1 MGYYKFDPA
10 SGLENVFRQIRQAA
24 DEINKGVTVE
34 TSGFKPRIDIT
45 ENNDGFSVFAELP
58 GIDKS
63 QVSISVNDEKVLN
76 IKGSKP
82 KDLPEGRTQHIAER
96 KFGEFSRSL
105 QLPEEADIEKIV
117 AKYLNGVLELQ
128 IPKKEPEQPKVFE
141 VKIS

>member
-34 TSGFKPRIDIT
+34 TSAFKPKIDIT
-45 ENNDGFSVFAELP
+45 ENNDSFSVFAELP
-58 GIDKS
+58 GIDKA
-63 QVSISVNDEKVLN
+63 QVSISVNEEKVLN
-76 IKGSKP
+76 IKGSKA
-82 KDLPEGRTQHIAER
+82 KDLPEGRTLHIAER

-105 QLPEEADIEKIV
+105 QLPDEADIEKIV